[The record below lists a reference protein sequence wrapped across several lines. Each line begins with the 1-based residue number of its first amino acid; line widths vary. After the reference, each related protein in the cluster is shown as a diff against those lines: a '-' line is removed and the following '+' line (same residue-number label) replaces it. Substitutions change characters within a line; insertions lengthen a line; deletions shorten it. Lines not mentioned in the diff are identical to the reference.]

1 MLLLGGFGLAI
12 PALTTLG
19 MSGATAADAGLAS
32 GLFNTTQQV
41 GAALGVAVLAT
52 LAAGRTAQLRARG
65 TGAAAALA
73 GGYHL
78 AFAVG
83 ACVIAAALVLA
94 LVALRRTARLQPAA
108 QAGPGSG
115 AEPAVGQPPA
125 EKAPSTA
132 AAGQPPAE
140 NATRA
145 AARPRPDL
153 VTGRRRAA
161 FRPAGPGLQ
170 PGRAEDWS
178 LERLA
183 GDDLRLTPG
192 QQPAGG
198 HREQRHADED
208 DHEIRHRQVLQG

>member
-1 MLLLGGFGLAI
+1 VLLSGLTLLAAALALLARVPVHAGYAADLLPSMLLLGGFGLAI

-19 MSGATAADAGLAS
+19 MSSATAADAGLAS

-94 LVALRRTARLQPAA
+94 LVALRRTARLQPVA

-115 AEPAVGQPPA
+115 AEPAAGQPPA

-140 NATRA
+140 NAPRA
-145 AARPRPDL
+145 AARP
-153 VTGRRRAA
+153 
-161 FRPAGPGLQ
+161 
-170 PGRAEDWS
+170 
-178 LERLA
+178 
-183 GDDLRLTPG
+183 
-192 QQPAGG
+192 
-198 HREQRHADED
+198 
-208 DHEIRHRQVLQG
+208 